1 MPDPTPLPPPPPPT
15 PHLLPPLLLLP
26 CPVVSP
32 QSRVIRLP
40 VHVHDFLN
48 RVRKAT
54 IEMTDKNGKLPTDEE
69 LAKHLEVTVV
79 RIQVRTNARPRL
91 GRLASLG
98 GGWGPVGQTDE

>member
-1 MPDPTPLPPPPPPT
+1 M
-15 PHLLPPLLLLP
+15 
-26 CPVVSP
+26 
-32 QSRVIRLP
+32 IRLP

-79 RIQVRTNARPRL
+79 RIQVT
-91 GRLASLG
+91 
-98 GGWGPVGQTDE
+98 

>member
-1 MPDPTPLPPPPPPT
+1 MTLRPSSSSPPSSALHLP
-15 PHLLPPLLLLP
+15 
-26 CPVVSP
+26 P

-79 RIQVRTNARPRL
+79 RIQVT
-91 GRLASLG
+91 
-98 GGWGPVGQTDE
+98 